1 MPRNQLNQRINLLSR
16 CMMDKPKIVSY
27 SDLEKEKVIEI
38 RDFKITNHLREFKK
52 EYKNVK
58 GISLLAFMK
67 DINITVSSP
76 KLLREY
82 YFESIRRLI
91 LWLFIGMSFSILKL

>member
-1 MPRNQLNQRINLLSR
+1 MPRNQLNQRINLLLG
-16 CMMDKPKIVSY
+16 MMDKPKIVSY

-82 YFESIRRLI
+82 HF
-91 LWLFIGMSFSILKL
+91 ILKAFDGLFCGYLLE